1 MKQGQGM
8 FITVEG
14 GDGAGKSTQ
23 ISYIRDYLDMRG
35 FDVLMTREPGGTEI
49 GEKLRAILLSP
60 ASKSMDPITEA
71 YIYASSRAQL
81 VREIIKPALE
91 AGMVVLCD
99 RFLDSSIAYQGFGR
113 GLGPVVSDINANALE
128 DIEPDYTFWLR
139 ITPEDADRRLAQ
151 RSTIPRDRI
160 ESLGLEFQ
168 NKVFSGYE
176 TLAKE
181 NPDRIITIDANRSIN
196 NIEQDIRRELDRIC
210 DEYGKRK

>member
-1 MKQGQGM
+1 M

-113 GLGPVVSDINANALE
+113 GLGPVVSDINANALG

-139 ITPEDADRRLAQ
+139 ITPEDADRRLTR